1 MNQLITDLLAA
12 FFQTKHDTIRQGRRL
27 TRMEICEIL
36 ASQPA
41 PRFYITP
48 YAALR
53 KIILPMEKNGDI
65 PAHGRRRRAMH
76 LEFYQ
81 HYIRLR
87 ESLSRDKAIAAAI
100 EQPASSFFLSKH
112 RINYL
117 LYAAYH
123 RRNNKR

>member
-1 MNQLITDLLAA
+1 MTA
-12 FFQTKHDTIRQGRRL
+12 FFRTKHDTLGQDRRL
-27 TRMEICEIL
+27 TRLEICELI

-48 YAALR
+48 YTALR
-53 KIILPMEKNGDI
+53 KIILPIERNGDI
-65 PAHGRRRRAMH
+65 PAHSRRRAMH
-76 LEFYQ
+76 LEFYE
-81 HYIRLR
+81 HYKRFR
-87 ESLSRDKAIAAAI
+87 ETLSRDKAIAAAI

-123 RRNNKR
+123 RRNRKR